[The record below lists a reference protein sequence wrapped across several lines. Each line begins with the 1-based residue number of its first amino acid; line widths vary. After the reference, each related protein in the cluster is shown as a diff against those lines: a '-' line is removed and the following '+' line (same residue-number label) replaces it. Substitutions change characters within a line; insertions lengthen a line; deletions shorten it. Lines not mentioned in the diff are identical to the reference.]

1 MRSVLRPRGSETLDA
16 LLHRQ
21 GNSIGFLRFALA
33 ALVILHHSYVLSG
46 HRDPL
51 DRLTRG
57 NLDLGNVAVSGFF
70 VLSGFLI
77 TRSAE
82 RAPSVWRYLWHR
94 VLRIFPGF
102 WVCLVVCAAVIGP
115 FFWLVER
122 GSLGGYAGISDQAP
136 LGYVVSNAGL
146 SINQTRIDGLLAG
159 LPYPSAMNGSLWTLS
174 YEFSWYLIAGA
185 LAVVG
190 LLRSRWLALVAVVL
204 LIAPQSLPGGHPLAG
219 LPLFGYGLISRYAL
233 AFSLGILA
241 YVWRHR
247 VPLDDRLAIIGAIL
261 FAVSLLTK
269 TVPVVGVPAMAYL
282 ILWAAWRLPFRRFD
296 VRWDL
301 SYGVYIYAFP
311 VQQGLALLGAAML
324 PVAVLFP
331 LALATTIP
339 FAFASYV
346 LVERPALRLKSW
358 SPRIPGRE
366 PAEPAT
372 RVTDGLPTTV
382 PVQAVPG
389 D

>member
-57 NLDLGNVAVSGFF
+57 DLDLGNVAVSGFF

-82 RAPSVWRYLWHR
+82 RAPSIWRYLWHR

-122 GSLGGYAGISDQAP
+122 GSLGGYATISDHGP
-136 LGYVVSNAGL
+136 LGFVVSNAAL
-146 SINQTRIDGLLAG
+146 SINQTRIDGLLAS

-174 YEFSWYLIAGA
+174 YEFSWYLITGA
-185 LAVVG
+185 LAIVG
-190 LLRSRWLALVAVVL
+190 LLRARRLLIVAVAL
-204 LIAPQSLPGGHPLAG
+204 LIAPQFLPGGHPLGG
-219 LPLFGYGLISRYAL
+219 LPLLGYGLISRYGL

-241 YVWRHR
+241 YAWRHR
-247 VPLDDRLAIIGAIL
+247 VPLDDRLAIVGAVAFL
-261 FAVSLLTK
+261 ASLATK
-269 TVPVVGVPAMAYL
+269 TVPLVGVPAMAYL

-296 VRWDL
+296 LRWDL

-311 VQQGLALLGAAML
+311 VQQGLALLGAATL
-324 PVAVLFP
+324 PVALLFP
-331 LALATTIP
+331 LALAATIP

-358 SPRIPGRE
+358 SPSIPGRQ
-366 PAEPAT
+366 PAEPAPPA
-372 RVTDGLPTTV
+372 VDALPAA
-382 PVQAVPG
+382 PSVQPVPG

>member
-241 YVWRHR
+241 YVWRNR

-311 VQQGLALLGAAML
+311 VQQGLALLGAAAL

-358 SPRIPGRE
+358 TPRIPGRE

-372 RVTDGLPTTV
+372 RVTDLPTTV

>member
-311 VQQGLALLGAAML
+311 VQQGLALLGAAAL

-346 LVERPALRLKSW
+346 LVERPALRLKGW
-358 SPRIPGRE
+358 TPRIPGRE

-372 RVTDGLPTTV
+372 RVTDLPTTV